1 MCIRDRA
8 TPDDVI
14 EILDTFNP
22 KNVPGKVTLITR
34 MSADKLREHL
44 PSVLNRVKAEGRA
57 ALWVCD
63 PVHGNTYTSSN
74 GFKTRDVAAIKAE
87 IQAFFDVHEQCGTHA
102 GGIHLE
108 MTGKDVTECVGG
120 DMNAVT
126 VDGPRGLDT
135 KYMTHCD
142 PRLNSAQALE
152 IAFMVAERLRGQAGL
167 PAMLD

>member
-1 MCIRDRA
+1 MG
-8 TPDDVI
+8 
-14 EILDTFNP
+14 NP

-74 GFKTRDVAAIKAE
+74 GFRTRDVAAIKAE

-108 MTGKDVTECVGG
+108 MTGKTSPNVWV
-120 DMNAVT
+120 V
-126 VDGPRGLDT
+126 
-135 KYMTHCD
+135 
-142 PRLNSAQALE
+142 
-152 IAFMVAERLRGQAGL
+152 I
-167 PAMLD
+167 

>member
-1 MCIRDRA
+1 MEA
-8 TPDDVI
+8 
-14 EILDTFNP
+14 
-22 KNVPGKVTLITR
+22 
-34 MSADKLREHL
+34 ALRELHCAIHL
-44 PSVLNRVKAEGRA
+44 DMKFKGEIGNNFSLDQGEADCENHWDKFLET
-57 ALWVCD
+57 
-63 PVHGNTYTSSN
+63 PVAQ
-74 GFKTRDVAAIKAE
+74 AAIKAE

-135 KYMTHCD
+135 KYLTHCD